1 MSDRPLVLIVDDK
14 PENLFTL
21 NKLLEVLEVEV
32 CQAQSGLEALDLS
45 LTRDFCVA
53 IVDIQMPEMDGYE
66 LVELL
71 RSNKATA
78 TLPVIFVS
86 AIYSDEYHHRK
97 GYEAGAVDF
106 LSKPFIPEILLS
118 KVKIFIDLY
127 QQRQAL
133 QQEIKQ
139 RQQAEVDLEAANQV
153 LHRLNADKDKFFSII
168 SHDLRS
174 PFNTVLGN
182 AQLLAEKHAT
192 LQPHDLRDMSQAIH
206 RGAKAV
212 YDLLN
217 GLLTWA
223 RLQQDGGMQYSPEP
237 VELKNLAE
245 KTLVVL
251 EQTAAQKGIELNNL
265 FAPDCWVKADRLML
279 ETIIRNLVGNALKFT
294 PRGGQVTLSGYIN
307 GGSNPPGFIQISV
320 QDTGLGMSQDDILKL
335 FRLDTG
341 HSTLGTEKERGSG
354 LGLIICKEMV
364 ELHGGRIWI
373 KSELGQG
380 TTVQFTIPL
389 MPQAQAEQP
398 EYSQSEKEGV

>member
-174 PFNTVLGN
+174 PISTLLDHTHLFKEGDQLSPTDLHRMAEQSYTSILTIQNLVETLMTWSSMQRMHLKYPFTEINLLDLVDKTV
-182 AQLLAEKHAT
+182 E
-192 LQPHDLRDMSQAIH
+192 
-206 RGAKAV
+206 GA
-212 YDLLN
+212 
-217 GLLTWA
+217 
-223 RLQQDGGMQYSPEP
+223 RRM
-237 VELKNLAE
+237 
-245 KTLVVL
+245 
-251 EQTAAQKGIELNNL
+251 AAQKNIELTYDVEDEIYVHADEMMLGAILRNLLANALKYTLSGDRVILSAHRTSKPAPGQDGKLNNL
-265 FAPDCWVKADRLML
+265 VAV
-279 ETIIRNLVGNALKFT
+279 
-294 PRGGQVTLSGYIN
+294 
-307 GGSNPPGFIQISV
+307 SV
-320 QDTGLGMSQDDILKL
+320 ADTGIGITPEGQAQL
-335 FRLDTG
+335 FKVNIPY
-341 HSTLGTEKERGSG
+341 STPGTAQESGTG
-354 LGLIICKEMV
+354 LGLIMCKEMV
-364 ELHGGRIWI
+364 GYQGGQIWVES
-373 KSELGQG
+373 KPGRG
-380 TTVQFTIPL
+380 TTVTFTVPLAAEFATYIP
-389 MPQAQAEQP
+389 
-398 EYSQSEKEGV
+398 